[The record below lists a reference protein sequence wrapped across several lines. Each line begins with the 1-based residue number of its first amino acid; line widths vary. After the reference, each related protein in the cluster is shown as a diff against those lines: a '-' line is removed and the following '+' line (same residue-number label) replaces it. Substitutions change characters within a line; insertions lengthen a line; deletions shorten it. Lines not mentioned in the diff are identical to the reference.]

1 MLIIKQ
7 IGGITYNTIDLVGE
21 SGIGK
26 SALLDEIYRRLSEQE
41 EGQINPALYRLLQ
54 QKSVLIL

>member
-41 EGQINPALYRLLQ
+41 EGQINQPFIGYYS
-54 QKSVLIL
+54 KKVY